1 MTKRYYFLFLALLYS
16 LFASAQ
22 QVRVSGIVESS
33 DDAMP
38 VIGCNVVIKSDTR
51 GTITDID
58 GRFALDAN
66 VGDVLVVSY
75 IGYKPQEVRV
85 EKNAKP
91 LHIILESDNLVLE
104 EVVAIG
110 YGKMRK
116 TDLTGAVSS
125 VSAEELLKTPVSN
138 ITTALQGR
146 AAGVTV
152 TNSSGQPGEAATIR
166 IRGIGSAIAGND
178 PLYVVDGIITSDIS
192 FLPANDIES
201 MQILKDAS
209 AAAIYGSRGANGVI
223 IITTKS
229 GKQGKANITFDAY
242 WGIQNRW
249 RKLDLMAAEE
259 MVDTKLRIAIM
270 KDGVD
275 AAAAYQTFQ
284 NGGLAAYIKTL
295 TGSSKYYPVNFDY
308 GNQNTDWQD
317 EVFNKNAFMHNYN
330 LGIDGG
336 NENGHYAFSANYY
349 EQNGTI
355 IGSNYKRLSVRINSD
370 YAVRKW
376 LNIGEHISFVAS
388 SSRRAMNN
396 SSSPGASILSS
407 ALAMAPWDPTHYPEG
422 SVNADGEDLGGKNA
436 AGSNFK
442 NVTNPFSYVSES
454 FPESKPMRLL
464 GDVYVEIK
472 PVEGLVIRP
481 SISMDL
487 HLGQTRNYKNKY
499 DYSLYDKTT
508 NNSITASVSRA
519 YTLLEE
525 TTISYSRKIGAHSF
539 SVMAGQTWSQYYSYG
554 LSGSG
559 ANILNPI
566 PTNWYL
572 SRATESRSESSDS
585 VTRTRRM
592 SFLGR
597 AFYSYNDRYMLT
609 LNFRA
614 DASSVFRKNPW
625 GYFPSAS
632 VAWRMSQERWLKD
645 IGWIDNLKI
654 RAGWGQ
660 VGNDANLGTN
670 TFLVN
675 IGSSNSVFYGYPLG
689 GEGNDAQEMAYG
701 AAVLTQANLD
711 GKWETNEQWD
721 AGIDFGFWNGKLS
734 GSIDWFLRDT
744 KDAFLYVNAPSHV
757 GNRYSLVKNVGNI
770 RNQGVEITLEH
781 DNRVGKVHY
790 TIGGNL
796 SFTKNELTKMN
807 GGSPLYSGYTK
818 TDEGMPLGSFWGYIY
833 EGVYQT
839 DEEAVSHQW
848 QYKDKPGEIGVHAGD
863 ARYADLNNDGIID
876 DNDKTYIGNPFPK
889 LTYSINVGA
898 DFYGVDIQL
907 FFQGVYGNQIYNA
920 LRYRTEGA
928 GDECSISPVMSG
940 VWVGY
945 SPVIQNA
952 LLNMGIDYTAL
963 ENRNGTIPNPVGSPM
978 NKQASSRYVEDGSY
992 LRLKNVQIGYTFPK
1006 KWMSKAHIDRLRL
1019 YVTAD
1024 NLFTVT
1030 RYSGYDPEVGSGTD
1044 YGNYPQSRTF
1054 TFGINAT
1061 F

>member
-1 MTKRYYFLFLALLYS
+1 NNF
-16 LFASAQ
+16 
-22 QVRVSGIVESS
+22 
-33 DDAMP
+33 
-38 VIGCNVVIKSDTR
+38 
-51 GTITDID
+51 
-58 GRFALDAN
+58 
-66 VGDVLVVSY
+66 
-75 IGYKPQEVRV
+75 
-85 EKNAKP
+85 
-91 LHIILESDNLVLE
+91 
-104 EVVAIG
+104 
-110 YGKMRK
+110 
-116 TDLTGAVSS
+116 
-125 VSAEELLKTPVSN
+125 
-138 ITTALQGR
+138 
-146 AAGVTV
+146 
-152 TNSSGQPGEAATIR
+152 
-166 IRGIGSAIAGND
+166 
-178 PLYVVDGIITSDIS
+178 IS
-192 FLPANDIES
+192 
-201 MQILKDAS
+201 
-209 AAAIYGSRGANGVI
+209 
-223 IITTKS
+223 
-229 GKQGKANITFDAY
+229 
-242 WGIQNRW
+242 
-249 RKLDLMAAEE
+249 
-259 MVDTKLRIAIM
+259 
-270 KDGVD
+270 
-275 AAAAYQTFQ
+275 
-284 NGGLAAYIKTL
+284 
-295 TGSSKYYPVNFDY
+295 
-308 GNQNTDWQD
+308 
-317 EVFNKNAFMHNYN
+317 
-330 LGIDGG
+330 
-336 NENGHYAFSANYY
+336 
-349 EQNGTI
+349 
-355 IGSNYKRLSVRINSD
+355 
-370 YAVRKW
+370 
-376 LNIGEHISFVAS
+376 
-388 SSRRAMNN
+388 
-396 SSSPGASILSS
+396 ASI
-407 ALAMAPWDPTHYPEG
+407 
-422 SVNADGEDLGGKNA
+422 
-436 AGSNFK
+436 
-442 NVTNPFSYVSES
+442 
-454 FPESKPMRLL
+454 
-464 GDVYVEIK
+464 
-472 PVEGLVIRP
+472 
-481 SISMDL
+481 
-487 HLGQTRNYKNKY
+487 
-499 DYSLYDKTT
+499 
-508 NNSITASVSRA
+508 SRA

-525 TTISYSRKIGAHSF
+525 TTITYSKKIGAHSF

-566 PTNWYL
+566 ETNRYL
-572 SRATESRSESSDS
+572 SRATENRSESSDS

-597 AFYSYNDRYMLT
+597 AFYSYDDRYMVT

-632 VAWRMSQERWLKD
+632 LAWRMSQERWLKD
-645 IGWIDNLKI
+645 VEWIDNLKI

-689 GEGNDAQEMAYG
+689 GEGNDAQEVAYG

-711 GKWETNEQWD
+711 GRWETNEQWD
-721 AGIDFGFWNGKLS
+721 AGIDFAFWNGKLS
-734 GSIDWFLRDT
+734 GSIDYFLRDT
-744 KDAFLYVNAPSHV
+744 KDALLYVNAPSHV

-833 EGVYQT
+833 EGVYQS
-839 DEEAVSHQW
+839 DQDAIDHQW

-889 LTYSINVGA
+889 FTYGINLGA

-928 GDECSISPVMSG
+928 GDECSLSPVMSN

-978 NKQASSRYVEDGSY
+978 NKQSSSRFVEDGSY

-1006 KWMSKAHIDRLRL
+1006 KWMSKAHIERLRL
-1019 YVTAD
+1019 YVTAS
-1024 NLFTVT
+1024 NLFTIT
-1030 RYSGYDPEVGSGTD
+1030 GYSGYDPEVGSGTD

-1054 TFGINAT
+1054 TFGLNAT

>member
-1 MTKRYYFLFLALLYS
+1 MRRNFYLFITLLFSTLAL
-16 LFASAQ
+16 AQ
-22 QVRVSGIVESS
+22 QTYITGIVESA
-33 DDAMP
+33 DEQAP
-38 VIGCNVVIKSDTR
+38 IIGGNVVIKSSNV

-58 GRFALDAN
+58 GFFTLDAK

-75 IGYKPQEVRV
+75 MGYKSQEVLV
-85 EKNAKP
+85 ENNNP
-91 LHIILESDNLVLE
+91 LCIVLELDNLVLQ

-116 TDLTGAVSS
+116 TDLTGAVST
-125 VSAEELLKTPVSN
+125 VTAEELLKTPASN

-152 TNSSGQPGEAATIR
+152 TNGSGQPGDAATIR

-223 IITTKS
+223 IVTTKS
-229 GKQGKANITFDAY
+229 GHQGKSNITFDAY

-249 RKLDLMAAEE
+249 RKLELMSAED

-275 AAAAYQTFQ
+275 AATAYQTFH
-284 NGGLAAYIKTL
+284 NKGLEAYIGTL
-295 TGSSKYYPVNFDY
+295 IGTSKYFPINFDY
-308 GNQNTDWQD
+308 GSQNTDWQD
-317 EVFNKNAFMHNYN
+317 EVFNSNAFMHNYN
-330 LGIDGG
+330 LGIEGG
-336 NENGHYAFSANYY
+336 KKDSHYAFSANYY

-355 IGSNYKRLSVRINSD
+355 IGSNFKRLSIRINSD
-370 YAVRKW
+370 YSVRQW
-376 LNIGEHISFVAS
+376 LTIGEHINFVAS
-388 SSRRAMNN
+388 SARRAMNN
-396 SSSPGASILSS
+396 SSSPGASILSA

-422 SVNADGEDLGGKNA
+422 SVNADGEDISGKNA
-436 AGSNFK
+436 ASSNFK

-454 FPESKPMRLL
+454 FPDSKPMRML
-464 GDVYVEIK
+464 GDIYVEIK
-472 PVEGLVIRP
+472 PIEGLVIRP
-481 SISMDL
+481 SISIDL
-487 HLGQTRNYKNKY
+487 NLGQNRSYKNQY
-499 DYSLYDKTT
+499 EYSSYDKTT
-508 NNSITASVSRA
+508 LNSISASVSRA

-525 TTISYSRKIGAHSF
+525 TTITYSKKFGAHSL
-539 SVMAGQTWSQYYSYG
+539 SVMAGQTWSQYFSYG

-566 PTNWYL
+566 ETNWFL
-572 SRATESRSESSDS
+572 SRATENRSESSDS

-592 SFLGR
+592 SYLGR
-597 AFYSYNDRYMLT
+597 AFYAYDERYMLT

-614 DASSVFRKNPW
+614 DASSVFQKNPW

-632 VAWRMSQERWLKD
+632 VAWRMSQERWLQD
-645 IGWIDNLKI
+645 QEWLDNLKI

-660 VGNDANLGTN
+660 VGNDAHLGTS

-689 GEGNDAQEMAYG
+689 GLGNDLQEMAYG
-701 AAVLTQANLD
+701 AAVLTQANID

-721 AGIDFGFWNGKLS
+721 LGADFSFWNNKFS
-734 GSIDWFLRDT
+734 GSIDYFLRDT
-744 KDAFLYVNAPSHV
+744 KDALLYVNAPSHV

-770 RNQGVEITLEH
+770 RNQGIEIALEH
-781 DNRVGKVHY
+781 NNKIGKVHY
-790 TIGGNL
+790 SIGGNM
-796 SFTKNELTKMN
+796 SFIKNELTKIN

-833 EGVYQT
+833 EGVYHSN
-839 DEEAVSHQW
+839 EEVLDHQW

-863 ARYADLNNDGIID
+863 ARYADLNNDGVIN

-889 LTYSINVGA
+889 FTYGLNMGV
-898 DFYGVDIQL
+898 DFHGLDIQL

-928 GDECSISPVMSG
+928 GDECSLSPVMSD

-945 SPVIQNA
+945 TPIIQNA
-952 LLNMGIDYTAL
+952 LLSRGIDYTEL
-963 ENRNGTIPNPVGSPM
+963 ENRTGTIPNPVGSPM

-1006 KWMSKAHIDRLRL
+1006 QWTRKVHIEQLRL
-1019 YVTAD
+1019 YITAS
-1024 NLFTVT
+1024 NLFTIT
-1030 RYSGYDPEVGSGTD
+1030 NYSGYDPEVGGGTD

-1054 TFGINAT
+1054 TFGINTT